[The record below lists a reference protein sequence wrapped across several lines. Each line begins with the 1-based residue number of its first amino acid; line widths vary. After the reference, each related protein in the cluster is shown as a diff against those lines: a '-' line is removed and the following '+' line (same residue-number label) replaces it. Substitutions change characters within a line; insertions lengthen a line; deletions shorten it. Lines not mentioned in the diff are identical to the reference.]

1 MKLKTDEDLFID
13 ELANYLD
20 LAYLDKLNMLKDS
33 LCLLVNKECSNFD
46 NEQLHNLSNDIIISE
61 ALLDMKYSS
70 SEIVILRDLMNK
82 QCLTEQI
89 RIMLIHSNIN
99 MNNRESVKMSIST
112 ILSILVASKEHNI
125 TIGKL

>member
-20 LAYLDKLNMLKDS
+20 LTYLDKLNVLKDS
-33 LCLLVNKECSNFD
+33 LCLSVDKEHSTFD

-70 SEIVILRDLMNK
+70 SEIVILRDLMSK

-89 RIMLIHSNIN
+89 RLMLIHSNIN
-99 MNNRESVKMSIST
+99 MNNKESVKMSINT
-112 ILSILVASKEHNI
+112 ILGILVTSKEHNVSV
-125 TIGKL
+125 GKL